1 MKRLGKISLISLGL
15 LVFLCSLTFTQ
26 SLETGAI
33 EGNVTSPEGEPLP
46 GVEVTLSSPGLIGG
60 NQSQITNQYGRFRF
74 PALPVG
80 RYEAEA
86 RLEGF
91 TPQRLVDLRLSAQG
105 TLTLTFVLTVGSLE
119 ETVVVIAEAPIIDV
133 KDSQLSTAVMEKE
146 FLMHLPSSRSFRTQ
160 ITYAPSSVGERYATP
175 YGASESLSSNFLID
189 GVKTNSPE
197 AGEPEVGLDYD
208 SIEEIKMMGQGTNAE
223 YDGFTGIVVS
233 AITKSGGN
241 NLQGLGTFWFQLPGF
256 HSTNWDDYRDEEGD
270 LYLRDRSWSSEYDFH
285 LNLGGPFI
293 QDKLWWYLSAKYSR
307 YKDSIEE
314 YDGPVEYG
322 WRPRIMGK
330 MTWQIGSNDRLFGT
344 FDYTTRAN
352 ENIEAGPYTAPE
364 AVGREIGWQY
374 FYNVNFL
381 HIFSDTTFFE
391 AKFGGYKEDG
401 KMDIDYDTPL
411 RYDEVLDYLSGNFWE
426 IWEVDRMRTQ
436 LNAAVSHHVE
446 DFIGTHDFKF
456 GGEYESSYMRNYR
469 GYPGGRAYW
478 DYDGEPYLMSVYSPY
493 LIDPTTK
500 RTSLFVQDQ
509 WSVSDRITVNW
520 GLRWNNWRGSMPDE
534 GTIYKPKS
542 GIAPRL
548 GITIDLLGDHTT
560 AFKFHYGKYF
570 HGVMGMWF
578 GHWTYTSTYAEYVWG
593 DVLNMWAEEDG
604 PPYPDEYPWPAEYV
618 LDFEDDTLETHEIDP
633 DLKFPYLNNFV
644 VGIERQLG
652 RDIMVGV
659 SGIYREHHNLM
670 DSVNITGQWN
680 QISWTDPEG
689 IGTHNIFERLNPGEN
704 VKYVTNPKAGMDY
717 GQAFSGIV
725 PFTPSRKYVGVEFT
739 FRKRFSDGWQFQAA
753 YTYSRASGSDDNSW
767 GEYEDG
773 RTSSLGA
780 STLFLNP
787 NWSYNA
793 EGTLTRD
800 HPHILKL
807 AGSVVLPLKITLGVY
822 YSFTSQQTYNHN
834 IRMPREIDPDS
845 VGLFAGRL
853 RFYGEEKGSFRYPSI
868 SNLDMR
874 LEKFFT
880 FGENFRLGLL
890 MDMFNVLNSS
900 TVDSIEDYVDPGQE
914 FPWGYTWGL
923 VPPRTFRLGVHFEF

>member
-1 MKRLGKISLISLGL
+1 MKRLGKMSLVSLVL
-15 LVFLCSLTFTQ
+15 VVFLCSFTFSQ
-26 SLETGAI
+26 SLETGSI
-33 EGNVTSPEGEPLP
+33 EGNVTTPEGEPLP
-46 GVEVTLSSPGLIGG
+46 GVEVTISSPGLIGG
-60 NQSQITNQYGRFRF
+60 NQSVITNQFGRFRF

-91 TPQRLVDLRLSAQG
+91 TPQKLVDLRISAQM
-105 TLTLTFVLTVGSLE
+105 TLTVTFVLNIGSLE
-119 ETVVVIAEAPIIDV
+119 ETVEVVAEAPIIDV
-133 KDSQLSTAVMEKE
+133 KDSQLSTEVMEKE
-146 FLMHLPSSRSFRTQ
+146 FLMHLPSSRSIRTQ

-208 SIEEIKMMGQGTNAE
+208 SVEEIKMMGQGTNAE

-233 AITKSGGN
+233 TITKSGGN
-241 NLQGLGTFWFQLPGF
+241 NIQGLGTFWFQLPGF
-256 HSTNWDDYRDEEGD
+256 HSTNWDEYRDEEGD

-285 LNLGGPFI
+285 LNVGGPFI
-293 QDKLWWYLSAKYSR
+293 KDKLWWYVSGKYSS

-314 YDGPVEYG
+314 YTGPVEYG
-322 WRPRIMGK
+322 HRPRVMGK
-330 MTWQIGSNDRLFGT
+330 LTWQIGSNDRLFGT

-352 ENIEAGPYTAPE
+352 ENIEAGPQTAPE

-374 FYNVNFL
+374 FYNVNYM
-381 HIFSDTTFFE
+381 HILSDKTFFE

-401 KMDIDYDTPL
+401 HMDIDYDTPL
-411 RYDEVLDYLSGNFWE
+411 HYDEVLDYLSGNFWE
-426 IWEVDRMRTQ
+426 IWEVNRRRTQ

-446 DFIGTHDFKF
+446 DFVGTHDFKF
-456 GGEYESSYMRNYR
+456 GGEYENSYMRNFR
-469 GYPGGRAYW
+469 GYPGGRAYF
-478 DYDGEPYLMSVYSPY
+478 DYDGEPYLMVVYSPY

-560 AFKFHYGKYF
+560 ALKLHYGKYF

-578 GHWTYTSTYAEYVWG
+578 GHWTYTSTYEEYLWNG
-593 DVLNMWAEEDG
+593 EE
-604 PPYPDEYPWPAEYV
+604 YE
-618 LDFEDDTLETHEIDP
+618 LDFRDDVLETHQIDP

-644 VGIERQLG
+644 LGIERQLG
-652 RDIMVGV
+652 RDMLLGV
-659 SGIYREHHNLM
+659 SAIYREHHNLM
-670 DSVNITGQWN
+670 DSINLTGQWN
-680 QISWTDPEG
+680 PVTWTDPYG
-689 IGTHNIFERLNPGEN
+689 IGTHNIFERINPGEN
-704 VKYVTNPKAGMDY
+704 VKYVTNPQAGKDY
-717 GQAFSGIV
+717 GQAFADIV
-725 PFTPSRKYVGVEFT
+725 PFTPSRKYAGIEFT
-739 FRKRFSDGWQFQAA
+739 FRKRFSNDWQFNAA
-753 YTYSRASGSDDNSW
+753 YTYSRAWGSDDNSW

-822 YSFTSQQTYNHN
+822 YSFASQQTYNHN
-834 IRMPREIDPDS
+834 IRVPREIDPDS

-853 RFYGEEKGSFRYPSI
+853 RFYGEEKGSFRYPSQ
-868 SNLDMR
+868 SNLNIR

-880 FGENFRLGLL
+880 FGESFRLGLL
-890 MDMFNVLNSS
+890 MYMFNVLNSS

-914 FPWGYTWGL
+914 FPWGYVWGL